1 MMIVGFAVHHRGVM
15 QQAKQVLCIRRAI
28 DRPAIRVRYVFTS
41 RAGVQYGG
49 IAGDAA

>member
-15 QQAKQVLCIRRAI
+15 QQAKRVLSIRRTI
-28 DRPAIRVRYVFTS
+28 GRPAIRIRYVFTV
-41 RAGVQYGG
+41 RAGAEYGG